1 MARCIEIK
9 NSSEK
14 IVAGRYFGFGRT
26 DVAESAEAIVSV
38 RATTQETG
46 TNLSPDIRDVIFVAT
61 GSKFW
66 RFGAWNYSVLG
77 TSSRE

>member
-46 TNLSPDIRDVIFVAT
+46 TNLSPDIR
-61 GSKFW
+61 
-66 RFGAWNYSVLG
+66 LG
-77 TSSRE
+77 IANETLHEKPGGLHGT

>member
-38 RATTQETG
+38 RATTQSLKIELEFDADRLT
-46 TNLSPDIRDVIFVAT
+46 L
-61 GSKFW
+61 
-66 RFGAWNYSVLG
+66 
-77 TSSRE
+77 E

>member
-46 TNLSPDIRDVIFVAT
+46 TNLSPDIRLAISDQILTVE
-61 GSKFW
+61 
-66 RFGAWNYSVLG
+66 
-77 TSSRE
+77 TSRLDGRD

>member
-46 TNLSPDIRDVIFVAT
+46 TNLSPDIRLAIADQILAENS
-61 GSKFW
+61 GYL
-66 RFGAWNYSVLG
+66 NC
-77 TSSRE
+77 